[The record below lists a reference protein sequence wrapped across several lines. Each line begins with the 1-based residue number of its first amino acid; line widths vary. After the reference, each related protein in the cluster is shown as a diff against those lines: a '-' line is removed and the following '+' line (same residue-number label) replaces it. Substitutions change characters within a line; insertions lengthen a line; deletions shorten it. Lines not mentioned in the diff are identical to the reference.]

1 MAITFRGKATSLNN
15 IVGTQNSQAHNMQ
28 SAAGHRDDVGGEDTS
43 LRQAKSAFASRNSS
57 PVTLKAKSS
66 PLQMNEAL
74 VAGAASTGKK
84 FVNVGAE
91 VGKAFEQYKKKPIAA
106 DLTGKKESKEESK
119 EEGTKERKA
128 VEIIPASAPGVNI

>member
-43 LRQAKSAFASRNSS
+43 LSQAKSAFASRNSS
-57 PVTLKAKSS
+57 PITQRAKPT

-84 FVNVGAE
+84 FVDVGAE

-106 DLTGKKESKEESK
+106 DLTGKKESKEEDK
-119 EEGTKERKA
+119 EEDK
-128 VEIIPASAPGVNI
+128 II